1 MYKLVAVEDNDG
13 NIIPKI
19 KISENVAKITTPGFK
34 QVHRLY
40 SKSDSRAIADVITMH
55 GETIDNNKPYTIFD
69 PEHTW
74 KKKTVTDFY
83 SRELL
88 KPIFEKGKCVYECP
102 DLNVLREY
110 CKMEID
116 GLWDEVKRFEN
127 PHTYYVDL
135 SEKLWN
141 LKHTMLEEYQD

>member
-1 MYKLVAVEDNDG
+1 MVNAEDNDG
-13 NIIPKI
+13 NITPKI

-40 SKSDSRAIADVITMH
+40 SKKDSSALADVITMH
-55 GETIDNNKPYTIFD
+55 GEQIDDTKPYTIFD

-74 KKKTVTDFY
+74 KRKTITDFY

-88 KPIFEKGKCVYECP
+88 KPVFVKGECVYDSP
-102 DLNVLREY
+102 SLDVLREY
-110 CKMEID
+110 CKMEVD

-135 SEKLWN
+135 SEDLWK
-141 LKHTMLEEYQD
+141 LKHKMLEEYQD

>member
-1 MYKLVAVEDNDG
+1 M
-13 NIIPKI
+13 
-19 KISENVAKITTPGFK
+19 
-34 QVHRLY
+34 HRLY

-88 KPIFEKGKCVYECP
+88 KPIFERVSACMNVPTLMYFANIVKWRLTDFGTRLR
-102 DLNVLREY
+102 DLKILILTTLICRRN
-110 CKMEID
+110 CGI
-116 GLWDEVKRFEN
+116 
-127 PHTYYVDL
+127 
-135 SEKLWN
+135 
-141 LKHTMLEEYQD
+141 

>member
-1 MYKLVAVEDNDG
+1 M
-13 NIIPKI
+13 
-19 KISENVAKITTPGFK
+19 
-34 QVHRLY
+34 HRLY